1 MILLRYIISYILAK
15 TRKWYC
21 FHVLTNINLFL
32 VCMLH
37 VLMALLTIMW
47 AGNAQSCLN
56 QNWHQAQIN
65 FRHVLKQ
72 ISLFSSIF
80 TILNIPGLCI
90 LTNLYLFYYFYVL
103 TLYSYKFLIL
113 LLLLCIYKAVSV
125 SKHAVHFTAYLQ
137 NHKFIAQNCC
147 KIENR
152 KND

>member
-1 MILLRYIISYILAK
+1 MIPNKHSFYRTLIVKFKTQMILLRYIISYILAK

-21 FHVLTNINLFL
+21 FYVLTNINLFL

-65 FRHVLKQ
+65 FLHVLKQ

-113 LLLLCIYKAVSV
+113 LL
-125 SKHAVHFTAYLQ
+125 
-137 NHKFIAQNCC
+137 
-147 KIENR
+147 
-152 KND
+152 